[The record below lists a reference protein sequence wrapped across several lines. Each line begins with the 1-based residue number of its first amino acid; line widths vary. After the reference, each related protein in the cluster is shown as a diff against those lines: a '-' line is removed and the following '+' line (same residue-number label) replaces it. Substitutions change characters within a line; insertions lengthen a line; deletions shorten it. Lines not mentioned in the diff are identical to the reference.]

1 MTEDDINHDV
11 SKNNETYPEGLSPN
25 EIRRLDANDL
35 DKLSPNEQP
44 SIYKS
49 NESTHVISFDNYKD
63 SISDKLIETHSGHIK
78 PDPLCDD
85 IMKHELKSN
94 KSLSENRAFS
104 VIESKRLI
112 AQHLFSSNN
121 QNNYTRGCSFSPDG
135 LCVLTYNEDNTIRL
149 FDPPQDEIT
158 RDTIQSSNECV
169 PWQPALSISI
179 AGPVYDVDWY
189 PLMNS
194 ADPVTCC
201 LAVTSQYQPVHL
213 YDAYDGHLRATYRS
227 DIANY
232 RKLSSFCRIKGL
244 FYSRLF
250 NSNFAFFRCYDLVDE
265 VVAARS
271 VTFDPTGQKLYVG
284 IKNEICIFD
293 VNIPGRTC
301 TKRKTYGS
309 KEDGGL
315 KGIVSSIAVS
325 VEALF

>member
-232 RKLSSFCRIKGL
+232 RKLSSFCRIIIL
-244 FYSRLF
+244 RVF
-250 NSNFAFFRCYDLVDE
+250 
-265 VVAARS
+265 
-271 VTFDPTGQKLYVG
+271 
-284 IKNEICIFD
+284 
-293 VNIPGRTC
+293 
-301 TKRKTYGS
+301 
-309 KEDGGL
+309 
-315 KGIVSSIAVS
+315 
-325 VEALF
+325 